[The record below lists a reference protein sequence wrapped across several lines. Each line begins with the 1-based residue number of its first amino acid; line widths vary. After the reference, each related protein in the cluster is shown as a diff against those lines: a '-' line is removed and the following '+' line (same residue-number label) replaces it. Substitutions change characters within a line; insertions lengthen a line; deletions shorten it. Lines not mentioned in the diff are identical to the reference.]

1 MGQPYRAIILQPADA
16 ALDRSLWA
24 CSRAGDRGADPTPT
38 FSLAAFDT
46 ATQRLRCVAVAHRPS
61 ERALADGTTIEIS
74 LVAPPRAAES
84 AGTACA
90 FILARAV
97 RLARRRGA
105 VRIVTRESAGA
116 GWCRLWPTGASSM
129 DSSECRPS
137 ECRPSECRR

>member
-16 ALDRSLWA
+16 TLDRSLWA
-24 CSRAGDRGADPTPT
+24 CSRAGGRGADPAPT

-74 LVAPPRAAES
+74 LVAPPRAAGS
-84 AGTACA
+84 AAGTACA

-116 GWCRLWPTGASSM
+116 GWCRLWPTDACSM
-129 DSSECRPS
+129 DPS
-137 ECRPSECRR
+137 ECRPGECRR

>member
-16 ALDRSLWA
+16 ARDRSLWA
-24 CSRAGDRGADPTPT
+24 CSRAGGRSTDPDPAPT

-46 ATQRLRCVAVAHRPS
+46 ATQQLRCVAVAHRPS

-74 LVAPPRAAES
+74 LVAPHHAAGS
-84 AGTACA
+84 AAGTACA

-116 GWCRLWPTGASSM
+116 GWCRLWPTGAM
-129 DSSECRPS
+129 ELGEYRPG
-137 ECRPSECRR
+137 ECRR